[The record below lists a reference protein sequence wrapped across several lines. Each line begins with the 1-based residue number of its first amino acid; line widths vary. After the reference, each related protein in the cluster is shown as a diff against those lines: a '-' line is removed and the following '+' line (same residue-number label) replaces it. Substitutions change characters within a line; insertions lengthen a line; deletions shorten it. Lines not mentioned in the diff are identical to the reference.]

1 MPGPLLAAALP
12 AILGAVGQA
21 GASAIGA
28 GAAGVDRE
36 RQRAM
41 LERILAEYGD
51 IDIPTLQNLAAE
63 TLGPS
68 AQESVR
74 GQMDPRLRTEQMSTL
89 DTLGDFAQDG
99 DTASSKAA
107 MHRILSGVA
116 RQESAG
122 RNAILNNM
130 RARGVSGS
138 GAELAMQ
145 LDNQQD
151 SADRAHTAG
160 LEESAAAQRRM
171 LEAAVQKGR
180 FAGDVRKQ
188 DYGEMS
194 DEATAKDMI
203 SKFNATS
210 RDSTNRHNAQLPAQ
224 QFAMKMGVM
233 NGKANAASGVASNY
247 GQSADRAAQTGYGV
261 GQAINQGANAV
272 GGWLSDE
279 EKKKKGL

>member
-1 MPGPLLAAALP
+1 MPGPLLALAP
-12 AILGAVGQA
+12 AIIGALGQA

-28 GAAGVDRE
+28 GAAGSDRAM
-36 RQRAM
+36 QRAM

-51 IDIPTLQNLAAE
+51 MDVPTLERLAAE

-74 GQMDPRLRTEQMSTL
+74 GQMDPRLRSEQLSSL
-89 DTLGDFAQDG
+89 ESLGDYADDG

-107 MHRILSGVA
+107 MHRILSDVA
-116 RQESAG
+116 RREAAG
-122 RNAILNNM
+122 RNAILGNM

-151 SADRAHTAG
+151 SADRAQSAG
-160 LEESAAAQRRM
+160 LEQAAQAQRRM
-171 LEAAVQKGR
+171 LEAQMQKGAM
-180 FAGDVRKQ
+180 AGNIRRQ
-188 DYGEMS
+188 DYGEAS
-194 DEATAKDMI
+194 DEASARDMI

-210 RDSTNRHNAQLPAQ
+210 RDSTNRYNAQLPAQ
-224 QFAMKMGVM
+224 QFGMQMGVM
-233 NGKANAASGVASNY
+233 NGKANAAGGVASNY
-247 GQSADRAAQTGYGV
+247 GQSADRSAATGAGI

-272 GGWLSDE
+272 GGWLTEE